1 MFASETDVF
10 ALERDVPVRWQLACL
25 RLERDLV
32 HINRKR
38 GRVCVGYEFIC
49 AEERARVCV

>member
-1 MFASETDVF
+1 VFASETDVF